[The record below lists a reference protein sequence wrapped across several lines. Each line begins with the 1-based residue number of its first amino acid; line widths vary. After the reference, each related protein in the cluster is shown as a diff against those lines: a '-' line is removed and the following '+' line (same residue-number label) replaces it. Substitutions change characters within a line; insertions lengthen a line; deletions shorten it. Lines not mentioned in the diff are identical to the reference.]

1 MPRTFFI
8 SGTDTNVGKTIVS
21 AVLATKLEAHYFKPI
36 QCGLNKMNLKDSEV
50 VKSLSNKVKILN
62 ELYFLKKPLSPFVA
76 ANQEKKK
83 IDVNKIL
90 QFVKKLKT
98 KKLVI
103 EGAGGL
109 NVPINSNYLMSD
121 LCQKLNTPLILVS
134 RTKLGTINHTL
145 MSLEVIKKKKINLF
159 GIIFYGKQ
167 ELETLE
173 TIKFFGKKIL
183 KKNIKILGRLPVA
196 KELSKNTI
204 KAFTKKIKIYYE
216 KKN

>member
-1 MPRTFFI
+1 MPRTYFI

-21 AVLATKLEAHYFKPI
+21 AVLATKLEAYYFKPI

-50 VKSLSNKVKILN
+50 VKSLSNKAKILN

-76 ANQEKKK
+76 AKQEKKK

-90 QFVKKLKT
+90 QFVKNLKT

-145 MSLEVIKKKKINLF
+145 MSLEVIKKKKINLL
-159 GIIFYGKQ
+159 GIIFFGKK

-204 KAFTKKIKIYYE
+204 QAFTKKIEI
-216 KKN
+216 

>member
-1 MPRTFFI
+1 MPRTYFI

-21 AVLATKLEAHYFKPI
+21 AVLATKLEAYYFKPI

-50 VKSLSNKVKILN
+50 VKSLSNKAKILN

-76 ANQEKKK
+76 AKQEKKK

-90 QFVKKLKT
+90 QFVKNLKT

-145 MSLEVIKKKKINLF
+145 MSLEIIKKKKLNLI
-159 GIIFYGKQ
+159 GIIFFGKK

-173 TIKFFGKKIL
+173 TIRFFGKKIL
-183 KKNIKILGRLPVA
+183 KKNIKILGRLPLA
-196 KELSKNTI
+196 KELSRNTI
-204 KAFTKKIKIYYE
+204 QAFTKKIEI
-216 KKN
+216 

>member
-1 MPRTFFI
+1 MPRTYFI

-21 AVLATKLEAHYFKPI
+21 AVLATKLEAYYFKPI

-50 VKSLSNKVKILN
+50 VKSLSDKVKILN

-76 ANQEKKK
+76 AKYEKKK

-90 QFVKKLKT
+90 QFVKNLKT

-121 LCQKLNTPLILVS
+121 LCQKLNIPLILVS

-145 MSLEVIKKKKINLF
+145 MSLEVIKKQKINLL
-159 GIIFYGKQ
+159 GIIFFGKQ

-204 KAFTKKIKIYYE
+204 QAFTKKIEI
-216 KKN
+216 

>member
-1 MPRTFFI
+1 MPRTYFI

-21 AVLATKLEAHYFKPI
+21 AVLATKLEAYYFKPI

-50 VKSLSNKVKILN
+50 VKSLSNKAKILN

-76 ANQEKKK
+76 AKQEKKK

-90 QFVKKLKT
+90 KFVKNFKT

-109 NVPINSNYLMSD
+109 SVPINSNYLMSD

-145 MSLEVIKKKKINLF
+145 MSLEVIKKKKIKML
-159 GIIFYGKQ
+159 GIIFFGKK

-196 KELSKNTI
+196 KELSKKTI
-204 KAFTKKIKIYYE
+204 QAFTKKIEI
-216 KKN
+216 

>member
-1 MPRTFFI
+1 MPRTYFI

-21 AVLATKLEAHYFKPI
+21 AVLATKIEAHYFKPI
-36 QCGLNKMNLKDSEV
+36 QCGLNEMNLKDSDV
-50 VKSLSNKVKILN
+50 VKSLSDKVKILD
-62 ELYFLKKPLSPFVA
+62 ELYFLKKPLSPLVA
-76 ANQEKKK
+76 AKHEKKK
-83 IDVNKIL
+83 INVNKIL
-90 QFVKKLKT
+90 NFVKNLKI
-98 KKLVI
+98 KNLVI

-109 NVPINSNYLMSD
+109 NVPINLNYLMSD

-204 KAFTKKIKIYYE
+204 KAFTKKIKI
-216 KKN
+216 

>member
-1 MPRTFFI
+1 MPRTYFI

-50 VKSLSNKVKILN
+50 VKSLSNKAKILN

-76 ANQEKKK
+76 AKQEKKK

-90 QFVKKLKT
+90 QFVKNLKT

-145 MSLEVIKKKKINLF
+145 MSLEVIKKKKIKLL
-159 GIIFYGKQ
+159 GIIFFGKK

-183 KKNIKILGRLPVA
+183 KKNIKILGRLPIA

-204 KAFTKKIKIYYE
+204 QAFTKKIEI
-216 KKN
+216 

>member
-1 MPRTFFI
+1 MPRTYFI

-50 VKSLSNKVKILN
+50 VKSLSNKAKILN

-76 ANQEKKK
+76 AKQEKKK

-90 QFVKKLKT
+90 QFVKNLKT

-145 MSLEVIKKKKINLF
+145 MSLEVIKKKKINLL
-159 GIIFYGKQ
+159 GIIFFGKK
-167 ELETLE
+167 EMETFE

-204 KAFTKKIKIYYE
+204 QAFTKKIEI
-216 KKN
+216 

>member
-1 MPRTFFI
+1 VPRTYFV

-50 VKSLSNKVKILN
+50 VKSLSNKAKILN

-76 ANQEKKK
+76 AKQEKKE

-90 QFVKKLKT
+90 QFVKNLKT

-145 MSLEVIKKKKINLF
+145 MSLEVIKKKKINLL
-159 GIIFYGKQ
+159 GIIFFGKQ

-196 KELSKNTI
+196 KELSRNTI
-204 KAFTKKIKIYYE
+204 QAFTKKIEI
-216 KKN
+216 

>member
-1 MPRTFFI
+1 MPRTYFI

-50 VKSLSNKVKILN
+50 VKSLSNKAKILN

-76 ANQEKKK
+76 AKQEKKK

-90 QFVKKLKT
+90 QFVKNLKT

-145 MSLEVIKKKKINLF
+145 MSLEVIKKKKIKLL
-159 GIIFYGKQ
+159 GIIFFGKK

-183 KKNIKILGRLPVA
+183 KKNIKILGRLPIV

-204 KAFTKKIKIYYE
+204 QAFTKKIKI
-216 KKN
+216 

>member
-1 MPRTFFI
+1 MPRTYFI

-50 VKSLSNKVKILN
+50 VKSLSNKAKILN

-76 ANQEKKK
+76 AKQEKKK

-90 QFVKKLKT
+90 QFVKNLKT

-121 LCQKLNTPLILVS
+121 LCQKLDTPLILVS

-145 MSLEVIKKKKINLF
+145 MSLEVIKKKKINLL
-159 GIIFYGKQ
+159 GIIFFGRQ
-167 ELETLE
+167 ELETME
-173 TIKFFGKKIL
+173 TIRFFGKKIL

-204 KAFTKKIKIYYE
+204 QAFTQKIEI
-216 KKN
+216 

>member
-1 MPRTFFI
+1 MSRTYFI

-21 AVLATKLEAHYFKPI
+21 AVLATKLEAYYFKPI

-50 VKSLSNKVKILN
+50 VKSLSNKAKILN

-76 ANQEKKK
+76 AKQEKKK

-90 QFVKKLKT
+90 QFVKNLKT

-145 MSLEVIKKKKINLF
+145 MSLEVIKKKKIKLL
-159 GIIFYGKQ
+159 GIIFFGKK

-183 KKNIKILGRLPVA
+183 KKNIKILGRLPIV

-204 KAFTKKIKIYYE
+204 QAFTKKIEI
-216 KKN
+216 

>member
-1 MPRTFFI
+1 MPRTYFI

-21 AVLATKLEAHYFKPI
+21 AVLATKLDAHYFKPI

-50 VKSLSNKVKILN
+50 VKSLSGKAKILK

-76 ANQEKKK
+76 AKQEKKK

-90 QFVKKLKT
+90 QFVKNLKT

-145 MSLEVIKKKKINLF
+145 MSLEVIKKKKIKLL
-159 GIIFYGKQ
+159 GIIFFGKK

-183 KKNIKILGRLPVA
+183 KKNIKILGRLPIA

-204 KAFTKKIKIYYE
+204 QAFTKKIEI
-216 KKN
+216 

>member
-1 MPRTFFI
+1 MPRTYFI

-50 VKSLSNKVKILN
+50 VKSLSNKAKILN

-76 ANQEKKK
+76 AKQEKKK

-90 QFVKKLKT
+90 QFVKNLKT

-121 LCQKLNTPLILVS
+121 LCQKLDTPLILVS

-145 MSLEVIKKKKINLF
+145 MSLEVIKKKKINLL
-159 GIIFYGKQ
+159 GIIFFGRQ
-167 ELETLE
+167 ELETME

-204 KAFTKKIKIYYE
+204 QAFTQKIEI
-216 KKN
+216 

>member
-1 MPRTFFI
+1 MSRTYFI

-21 AVLATKLEAHYFKPI
+21 AVLATKLEAYYFKPI

-50 VKSLSNKVKILN
+50 VKSLSNKAKILN

-76 ANQEKKK
+76 AKQEKKK

-90 QFVKKLKT
+90 QFVKNLKT

-145 MSLEVIKKKKINLF
+145 MSLEVIKKKKINLL
-159 GIIFYGKQ
+159 GIIFFGRQ
-167 ELETLE
+167 ELETME

-204 KAFTKKIKIYYE
+204 QAFTKKIEI
-216 KKN
+216 

>member
-1 MPRTFFI
+1 MPRTYFI

-21 AVLATKLEAHYFKPI
+21 AVLATKLEAYYFKPI

-50 VKSLSNKVKILN
+50 VKSLYNKAKILN

-76 ANQEKKK
+76 AKQEKKK

-90 QFVKKLKT
+90 QFVKNFKT

-121 LCQKLNTPLILVS
+121 LCQKLNIPLILVS

-145 MSLEVIKKKKINLF
+145 MSLEVIKKKKINLL
-159 GIIFYGKQ
+159 GIIFFGKK

-183 KKNIKILGRLPVA
+183 KKNVKILGRLPVA

-204 KAFTKKIKIYYE
+204 QAFTKKIEI
-216 KKN
+216 

>member
-1 MPRTFFI
+1 MPRTYFI

-76 ANQEKKK
+76 AKQEKKK

-90 QFVKKLKT
+90 QFVKNLKT

-145 MSLEVIKKKKINLF
+145 MSLEVIKKKKINLL
-159 GIIFYGKQ
+159 GIIFFGKQ

-204 KAFTKKIKIYYE
+204 QAFTKKIDI
-216 KKN
+216 

>member
-1 MPRTFFI
+1 M
-8 SGTDTNVGKTIVS
+8 
-21 AVLATKLEAHYFKPI
+21 
-36 QCGLNKMNLKDSEV
+36 
-50 VKSLSNKVKILN
+50 
-62 ELYFLKKPLSPFVA
+62 
-76 ANQEKKK
+76 KKK
-83 IDVNKIL
+83 IDVNRIL
-90 QFVKKLKT
+90 QFVKNLKT

-121 LCQKLNTPLILVS
+121 LCQKLNIPLILVS

-145 MSLEVIKKKKINLF
+145 MSLEVIKKKINLL
-159 GIIFYGKQ
+159 GIIFFGKK
-167 ELETLE
+167 ELETME

-204 KAFTKKIKIYYE
+204 QAFTKKIEI
-216 KKN
+216 

>member
-1 MPRTFFI
+1 MPRTYFI

-21 AVLATKLEAHYFKPI
+21 VVLATKLEAHYFKPI

-50 VKSLSNKVKILN
+50 VKSLSNKAKILN

-76 ANQEKKK
+76 AKQEKKK

-90 QFVKKLKT
+90 QFVKNLKT

-145 MSLEVIKKKKINLF
+145 MSLEVIKKKKINLL
-159 GIIFYGKQ
+159 GIIFFGKK

-204 KAFTKKIKIYYE
+204 QAFTKKIEI
-216 KKN
+216 

>member
-1 MPRTFFI
+1 MPRTYFI

-21 AVLATKLEAHYFKPI
+21 TVLATKLEAYYFKPI
-36 QCGLNKMNLKDSEV
+36 QCGLNEMNLRDSEI
-50 VKSLSNKVKILN
+50 VKSLSDKVKILN

-76 ANQEKKK
+76 AKYEKKK
-83 IDVNKIL
+83 IDVGKIL
-90 QFVKKLKT
+90 KFVKNFKT

-121 LCQKLNTPLILVS
+121 LCKKLDTPLILVS

-145 MSLEVIKKKKINLF
+145 MSLEVIKQKKINLL
-159 GIIFYGKQ
+159 GIIFFGKQ

-196 KELSKNTI
+196 KELSRNTI
-204 KAFTKKIKIYYE
+204 QAFTKKIEI
-216 KKN
+216 

>member
-1 MPRTFFI
+1 MPRTYFI

-50 VKSLSNKVKILN
+50 VKSLSNKAKILN

-76 ANQEKKK
+76 AKQEKKK

-90 QFVKKLKT
+90 QFVKNLKT

-121 LCQKLNTPLILVS
+121 LCKKLNTPLILVS

-145 MSLEVIKKKKINLF
+145 MSLEVIKKKKIKLL
-159 GIIFYGKQ
+159 GIIFFGKK

-196 KELSKNTI
+196 RELSKNTI
-204 KAFTKKIKIYYE
+204 QTFTKKIEI
-216 KKN
+216 

>member
-1 MPRTFFI
+1 MTKTYFI

-21 AVLATKLEAHYFKPI
+21 TVLATKLDAYYFKPI
-36 QCGLNKMNLKDSEV
+36 QCGLNKMNFKDSEV
-50 VKSLSNKVKILN
+50 VKSLSDKVKILD
-62 ELYFLKKPLSPFVA
+62 ELYFLKKPLSPYVA
-76 ANQEKKK
+76 AKQEKKK

-145 MSLEVIKKKKINLF
+145 MSLEVIKKKQINLL
-159 GIIFYGKQ
+159 GIIFFGKK

-196 KELSKNTI
+196 KELSRKTI
-204 KAFTKKIKIYYE
+204 QAFTKKIEI
-216 KKN
+216 

>member
-1 MPRTFFI
+1 MPRTYFI

-50 VKSLSNKVKILN
+50 VKSLSNKAKILN

-76 ANQEKKK
+76 AKQEKKK

-145 MSLEVIKKKKINLF
+145 MSLEVIKKKQINLL
-159 GIIFYGKQ
+159 GIIFFGKK

-196 KELSKNTI
+196 KELSRNTI
-204 KAFTKKIKIYYE
+204 QAFTKKIEI
-216 KKN
+216 

>member
-1 MPRTFFI
+1 MPRTYFI

-50 VKSLSNKVKILN
+50 VKSLSNKAKILN

-76 ANQEKKK
+76 AKQEKKK

-90 QFVKKLKT
+90 QFVKNLKT

-145 MSLEVIKKKKINLF
+145 MSLEVIKKKKIKLL
-159 GIIFYGKQ
+159 GIIFFGKK

-204 KAFTKKIKIYYE
+204 QAFTKKIEI
-216 KKN
+216 

>member
-1 MPRTFFI
+1 MIRTYFI

-21 AVLATKLEAHYFKPI
+21 AVLTTKLEAHYFKPI

-50 VKSLSNKVKILN
+50 VKSLSNKAKILN

-76 ANQEKKK
+76 AKQEKKK

-90 QFVKKLKT
+90 QFVKNFKT

-145 MSLEVIKKKKINLF
+145 MSLEVIKKKQINLL
-159 GIIFYGKQ
+159 GIIFFGKK

-196 KELSKNTI
+196 KELSRNTI
-204 KAFTKKIKIYYE
+204 QAFTKKIELI
-216 KKN
+216 

>member
-1 MPRTFFI
+1 MPRTYFI

-50 VKSLSNKVKILN
+50 VKSLSNKAKILN

-76 ANQEKKK
+76 AKQEKKK

-90 QFVKKLKT
+90 QFVKNLKT

-121 LCQKLNTPLILVS
+121 LCQKLNTPLVLVS

-145 MSLEVIKKKKINLF
+145 MSLEVIKKKKINLL
-159 GIIFYGKQ
+159 GIIFFGKK
-167 ELETLE
+167 ELETME

-204 KAFTKKIKIYYE
+204 QAFTKKIEI
-216 KKN
+216 

>member
-1 MPRTFFI
+1 MPRTYFI

-21 AVLATKLEAHYFKPI
+21 AVLTTKLEAHYFKPI

-50 VKSLSNKVKILN
+50 VKSLSNKAKILN

-76 ANQEKKK
+76 AKQEKKK

-90 QFVKKLKT
+90 QFVKNLKT

-145 MSLEVIKKKKINLF
+145 MSLEVIKKKKIKLL
-159 GIIFYGKQ
+159 GIIFFGKK
-167 ELETLE
+167 ESDTVE

-196 KELSKNTI
+196 KELSKNI
-204 KAFTKKIKIYYE
+204 IQAFTKKIEI
-216 KKN
+216 

>member
-1 MPRTFFI
+1 MPRTYFI

-50 VKSLSNKVKILN
+50 VKSLSNKAKILN

-76 ANQEKKK
+76 AKQEKKK

-90 QFVKKLKT
+90 QFVKNLKT

-109 NVPINSNYLMSD
+109 NVPINSNYLISD

-145 MSLEVIKKKKINLF
+145 MSLEVIKKKKINLL
-159 GIIFYGKQ
+159 GIIFFGKK
-167 ELETLE
+167 ELETME
-173 TIKFFGKKIL
+173 TIKFFAKKIL

-204 KAFTKKIKIYYE
+204 QAFTKRIEI
-216 KKN
+216 

>member
-1 MPRTFFI
+1 MSRTYFI

-21 AVLATKLEAHYFKPI
+21 AVLATKLEAYYFKPI

-50 VKSLSNKVKILN
+50 VKSLSSKAKILN

-76 ANQEKKK
+76 AKQEKKK

-90 QFVKKLKT
+90 QFVKNLKT

-145 MSLEVIKKKKINLF
+145 MSLEVIKKKKINLL
-159 GIIFYGKQ
+159 GIIFFGKK
-167 ELETLE
+167 ELETME

-204 KAFTKKIKIYYE
+204 QAFTQKIEI
-216 KKN
+216 

>member
-1 MPRTFFI
+1 MPRTYFI

-50 VKSLSNKVKILN
+50 VKSLSNKAKILN

-76 ANQEKKK
+76 AKQEKKK

-90 QFVKKLKT
+90 QFVKNLKT

-121 LCQKLNTPLILVS
+121 LCQKLNAPLILVS

-145 MSLEVIKKKKINLF
+145 MSLEVIKKKNINLL
-159 GIIFYGKQ
+159 GIIFFGKK

-204 KAFTKKIKIYYE
+204 QAFTKKIEI
-216 KKN
+216 

>member
-1 MPRTFFI
+1 MPRTYFI

-21 AVLATKLEAHYFKPI
+21 AVLATKLEAYYFKPI

-50 VKSLSNKVKILN
+50 VKSLSNKAKILN

-76 ANQEKKK
+76 AKQEKKK

-90 QFVKKLKT
+90 QFVKNLKT

-145 MSLEVIKKKKINLF
+145 MSLEVIKKKKIKLL
-159 GIIFYGKQ
+159 GIIFFGKK

-196 KELSKNTI
+196 KELSKKTI
-204 KAFTKKIKIYYE
+204 QAFTKKIEI
-216 KKN
+216 

>member
-1 MPRTFFI
+1 MPRTYFI
-8 SGTDTNVGKTIVS
+8 SGTDTNVGKSIVS

-50 VKSLSNKVKILN
+50 VKSLSSKAKILN

-76 ANQEKKK
+76 AKQEKKK

-90 QFVKKLKT
+90 QFVKNLKT

-145 MSLEVIKKKKINLF
+145 MSLEVIKKKKIKLL
-159 GIIFYGKQ
+159 GIIFFGKK

-196 KELSKNTI
+196 KELSKKTI
-204 KAFTKKIKIYYE
+204 QAFTKKIEI
-216 KKN
+216 

>member
-1 MPRTFFI
+1 MPRTYFI

-50 VKSLSNKVKILN
+50 VKSLSNKAKILN

-76 ANQEKKK
+76 AKQEKKK

-90 QFVKKLKT
+90 QFVKNLKT

-145 MSLEVIKKKKINLF
+145 MSLEVIKKKKIKLL
-159 GIIFYGKQ
+159 GIIFFGKK
-167 ELETLE
+167 ELETFE

-196 KELSKNTI
+196 KKLSKNTI
-204 KAFTKKIKIYYE
+204 QTFTKKIKI
-216 KKN
+216 

>member
-1 MPRTFFI
+1 MPRTYFI

-21 AVLATKLEAHYFKPI
+21 AVLATKLEAYYFKPI

-50 VKSLSNKVKILN
+50 VKSLSSKAKILN

-76 ANQEKKK
+76 AKQEKKK

-90 QFVKKLKT
+90 QFVKNLKT

-121 LCQKLNTPLILVS
+121 LCQKLDTPLILVS

-145 MSLEVIKKKKINLF
+145 MSLEVIKKKKINLL
-159 GIIFYGKQ
+159 GIIFFGRQ
-167 ELETLE
+167 ELETME
-173 TIKFFGKKIL
+173 TIRFFGKKIL

-204 KAFTKKIKIYYE
+204 QAFTQKIEI
-216 KKN
+216 

>member
-1 MPRTFFI
+1 MPRTYFI

-50 VKSLSNKVKILN
+50 VKSLSNKAKILN

-76 ANQEKKK
+76 AKQEKKK

-90 QFVKKLKT
+90 QFVKNLKT

-109 NVPINSNYLMSD
+109 NVPINSDYLMSD
-121 LCQKLNTPLILVS
+121 LCQKLDTPLILVS

-145 MSLEVIKKKKINLF
+145 MSLEVIKKKKINLL
-159 GIIFYGKQ
+159 GIIFFGKK
-167 ELETLE
+167 ELETME

-204 KAFTKKIKIYYE
+204 QAFTKKIEI
-216 KKN
+216 

>member
-1 MPRTFFI
+1 MPRTYFI

-50 VKSLSNKVKILN
+50 VKSLSNKAKILN

-76 ANQEKKK
+76 AKQEKKK

-90 QFVKKLKT
+90 QFVKNLKT

-145 MSLEVIKKKKINLF
+145 MSLEVIKKKKNKSV
-159 GIIFYGKQ
+159 GNN
-167 ELETLE
+167 
-173 TIKFFGKKIL
+173 FFWKKRVRNDGNNKVL
-183 KKNIKILGRLPVA
+183 WKKNFK
-196 KELSKNTI
+196 KKYKNTWQI
-204 KAFTKKIKIYYE
+204 TGSERIV
-216 KKN
+216 

>member
-1 MPRTFFI
+1 MPKTYFI

-50 VKSLSNKVKILN
+50 VKSLSNKAKILN

-76 ANQEKKK
+76 AKQEKKK

-90 QFVKKLKT
+90 QFVKNLKT

-145 MSLEVIKKKKINLF
+145 MSLEVIKKKKINLL
-159 GIIFYGKQ
+159 GIIFFGKK

-204 KAFTKKIKIYYE
+204 QAFTKKIEI
-216 KKN
+216 